1 MTIVIEPAI
10 SAPRN
15 FLEGRSSALPLPNR
29 VDQKQDRK
37 AANTAGY
44 DFREARQRMVH
55 SRHSH
60 YDPMQVAIEDG
71 LDGWARHAMA
81 SNGFGDLP

>member
-1 MTIVIEPAI
+1 MTIVFESAT
-10 SAPRN
+10 SAPRDW
-15 FLEGRSSALPLPNR
+15 LKSRSSALLAPTR
-29 VDQKQDRK
+29 VVENQDRK
-37 AANTAGY
+37 AVNTAGH

-60 YDPMQVAIEDG
+60 YDPLQVAIEDG

>member
-1 MTIVIEPAI
+1 MTIVIESAI
-10 SAPRN
+10 SAPCN
-15 FLEGRSSALPLPNR
+15 CLKSRSSALPVTNR
-29 VDQKQDRK
+29 VVDNQDRK

-44 DFREARQRMVH
+44 DFREARQHMVN

-60 YDPMQVAIEDG
+60 YDPLQVAIEDG